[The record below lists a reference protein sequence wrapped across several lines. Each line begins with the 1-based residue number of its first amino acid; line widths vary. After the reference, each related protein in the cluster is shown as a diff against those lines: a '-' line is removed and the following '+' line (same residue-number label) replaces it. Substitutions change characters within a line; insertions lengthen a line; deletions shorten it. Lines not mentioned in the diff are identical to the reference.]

1 MRLEYCRDAGILTR
15 REKINMKSF
24 FEDLGRKI
32 GETAET
38 VTNKAGEAVEVQ
50 RLKNQIR
57 ALERGNERDYME
69 LGKTVY
75 EHYRDG
81 EVVDAEAISI
91 CEAIQNREESIEKY
105 ERDISDVKGDVACD
119 TCGKYVAKDMSFC
132 PYCGAKVPEGTA
144 EEGTDYSEAMKEK
157 AANAAETV
165 KDKTVDAAE
174 SMKEKAEDAA
184 EKVTENTSHAADAVK
199 EKAADMAE
207 AVKEKTAKTAED
219 VKEKTADAAEAV
231 KEKTADA
238 AEAVKEKTADAAESI
253 KEKAIEAAELLK
265 EKAEEAEEKVRKMT
279 ED

>member
-1 MRLEYCRDAGILTR
+1 
-15 REKINMKSF
+15 MKSF

-69 LGKTVY
+69 LGKMVY
-75 EHYRDG
+75 DHYKAG

-105 ERDISDVKGDVACD
+105 EKDISDVKGDVACD
-119 TCGKYVAKDMSFC
+119 TCGRSVAKEMSYC
-132 PYCGAKVPEGTA
+132 PYCGAKVPEDTSD
-144 EEGTDYSEAMKEK
+144 EDTDYSDAMKEK
-157 AANAAETV
+157 V
-165 KDKTVDAAE
+165 VDAAE
-174 SMKEKAEDAA
+174 AVKDKAADAADAMKDKAEDAA
-184 EKVTENTSHAADAVK
+184 DRVKESTGNAADTVKEKAAEMADAVK
-199 EKAADMAE
+199 EKTAE
-207 AVKEKTAKTAED
+207 AAET
-219 VKEKTADAAEAV
+219 VKEKTADAADIV
-231 KEKTADA
+231 KDKAADA
-238 AEAVKEKTADAAESI
+238 AETLKEKALDAAEM
-253 KEKAIEAAELLK
+253 LK